1 MQFDVEGH
9 SFLKVGGNNN
19 IYHLSAS
26 CTGIIHVILLL
37 FSLNASVN
45 WSHFAD
51 DNIKFYGALNMGQAL
66 YLITLLCIISFNV
79 HSSAVDNYCS
89 HSGYEKTEAGDVHLP
104 RVK

>member
-1 MQFDVEGH
+1 M
-9 SFLKVGGNNN
+9 
-19 IYHLSAS
+19 
-26 CTGIIHVILLL
+26 HVILLL

-51 DNIKFYGALNMGQAL
+51 DNISFYRALSMGQAL
-66 YLITLLCIISFNV
+66 YLLIALLCITSFSV